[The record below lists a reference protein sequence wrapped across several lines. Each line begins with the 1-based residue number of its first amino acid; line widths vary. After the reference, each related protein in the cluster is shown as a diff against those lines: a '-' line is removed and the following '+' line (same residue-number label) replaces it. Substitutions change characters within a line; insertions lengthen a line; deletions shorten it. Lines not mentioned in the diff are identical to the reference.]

1 MLNNQQIR
9 DAFINAHLEENYNFL
24 EDDLVKLA
32 NAFIAA
38 AKPDLIKVERAAC
51 VEVARS
57 YNNLVA
63 DKILEVR
70 SKA

>member
-38 AKPDLIKVERAAC
+38 AKPDLIKEERADC

>member
-1 MLNNQQIR
+1 MLNNQQIK

-38 AKPDLIKVERAAC
+38 AKPDLIKEERAAC

-70 SKA
+70 SKE

>member
-38 AKPDLIKVERAAC
+38 AKPDLIKEERAAC
-51 VEVARS
+51 VEVART

>member
-1 MLNNQQIR
+1 MLNNQQIK

-38 AKPDLIKVERAAC
+38 AQPDLIKEERAAC

-70 SKA
+70 SKE

>member
-38 AKPDLIKVERAAC
+38 AKPDLIKEERAAC

>member
-24 EDDLVKLA
+24 EEDFVKIA

-38 AKPDLIKVERAAC
+38 AKPDLIKEERAAC
-51 VEVARS
+51 VEVARA